1 MENFTR
7 YVFLLPHTTTR
18 KFTVEL
24 LTIHCTTWPNPYTPT
39 HQNGLYPQY
48 WLTYFD
54 RFCWI
59 LSDTKHFNSVA
70 HL

>member
-7 YVFLLPHTTTR
+7 YVFLLPHTTKR

-39 HQNGLYPQY
+39 HQNGLNTQY
-48 WLTYFD
+48 WLLDSAY
-54 RFCWI
+54 
-59 LSDTKHFNSVA
+59 L
-70 HL
+70 L